1 MIVCAGV
8 WPAPVLKVVCASKNK
23 FYAKH
28 SLQGTSPLLFSN
40 RLLDIIYIYGTARFK
55 LQERT
60 RLQLHAH
67 DTSTEI
73 LVTC

>member
-28 SLQGTSPLLFSN
+28 SLQGISPLLFSN
-40 RLLDIIYIYGTARFK
+40 RLLDIIYVYTYSEYSINTLYKYKDIT
-55 LQERT
+55 
-60 RLQLHAH
+60 
-67 DTSTEI
+67 
-73 LVTC
+73 